1 MVWSFSYFLMIS
13 GTAEEGSRKTII
25 ELLLCY
31 LPFLAYPVNLFYI
44 VLYWL
49 NLSMPSLLISSFPES
64 YRNPFTI
71 LVCLTIDMT
80 MLFYYVTLCI
90 YWWLFYPLFH
100 LDDEGSNP
108 GGEGGNPVSISFK
121 LQFTHFTKLSP

>member
-1 MVWSFSYFLMIS
+1 MFL
-13 GTAEEGSRKTII
+13 GAVQEEEASRKTIVEYI
-25 ELLLCY
+25 LCY

-71 LVCLTIDMT
+71 LVCLTIET
-80 MLFYYVTLCI
+80 IMLFYYVTICV
-90 YWWLFYPLFH
+90 Y
-100 LDDEGSNP
+100 
-108 GGEGGNPVSISFK
+108 GGYFTLSFILTMK
-121 LQFTHFTKLSP
+121 GAIQEVKEKIQ

>member
-1 MVWSFSYFLMIS
+1 MIL
-13 GTAEEGSRKTII
+13 GAVQEEGGSRKTII

-71 LVCLTIDMT
+71 LACLAIEMT
-80 MLFYYVTLCI
+80 MLFYYLTILVFGVYFVLSFILTMKDAI
-90 YWWLFYPLFH
+90 QEE
-100 LDDEGSNP
+100 DER
-108 GGEGGNPVSISFK
+108 I
-121 LQFTHFTKLSP
+121 Q